1 MSSLGSSAESDQ
13 TSRSNVTVIDSHN
26 QQSSQRKTPISKD
39 KTKTKVEKVDIA
51 VETEPIHQ
59 SVDSGIEPM
68 APSIT
73 YHLHQREDTA
83 SSAEEGGNEKSV
95 VLTIELPKDWLN
107 NQGNSTSSVVSH
119 LYKNIGIS
127 SQAVSSASHTDV
139 RTAGSSH
146 SQIQPEKIQTD
157 PTRGKPI
164 RSHLN
169 PKWASTPSIVSPHKQ
184 TSRHSDSTGHR
195 YSKRKLYNRGPL
207 RENGHNGSFS
217 EHSVD
222 KTDSEM
228 SSSFDHESEC
238 SFVSNTDSYSSLK
251 DEHVEYV
258 KLLRLVNKPMSFKV
272 RIVKL
277 NFIILN
283 ATGQLLLCVCYNTLE
298 KKQFLS

>member
-51 VETEPIHQ
+51 VETDPIHQ
-59 SVDSGIEPM
+59 SVDSGIEPI

-73 YHLHQREDTA
+73 YHLHQREDTV

-127 SQAVSSASHTDV
+127 SQAVSSATKSASHTDV
-139 RTAGSSH
+139 RNAGSSN
-146 SQIQPEKIQTD
+146 SQIQPEKTQAN
-157 PTRGKPI
+157 PTRVNPI

-277 NFIILN
+277 NFIITI
-283 ATGQLLLCVCYNTLE
+283 ATGQLLLWVNYH
-298 KKQFLS
+298 